1 MIDIKRLQQIQ
12 QPIEARR
19 RGQRARKPVE
29 KPTHRVLTTTQR
41 SQHRWGQLWE
51 EVLGKHPGRAGG
63 SACMCVVMRAWGC
76 VCLFQR
82 DVGGQRDQ
90 IWVWSLPTFPS
101 DCASPFLWD
110 AASPYGCSWSG
121 QLDKLWLR
129 EEGPRRAMTSFIH
142 IGASPSRNLS
152 FQPTSPLS
160 QSDLCDDPTHSY

>member
-1 MIDIKRLQQIQ
+1 MAVADTAADRSPELWTACK
-12 QPIEARR
+12 ETC
-19 RGQRARKPVE
+19 GE
-29 KPTHRVLTTTQR
+29 PTHRVLTTTQR

-63 SACMCVVMRAWGC
+63 GACMCVVMRAWDW

-90 IWVWSLPTFPS
+90 IGVRSLPTFPS

-129 EEGPRRAMTSFIH
+129 EEGPRRAMRSFIH
-142 IGASPSRNLS
+142 IGASPLHKPIL
-152 FQPTSPLS
+152 PTNKPS
-160 QSDLCDDPTHSY
+160 